1 MDEHPRRRRG
11 WLRWIVAALLVLLC
25 AWLLWRLISAPAPA
39 SRTPPPQ
46 TVGVAKAAT
55 ADMAVTDQGLGTVT
69 PLANITV
76 KTQIDGQLQTVGF
89 NEGQIVQQ
97 GQFLAQIDPRP
108 YQAALEQAE
117 GALRRDQALLAQARA
132 DYDRYERLNRQDSIS
147 RQQAADQLFLV
158 HQDEGLVASDQGTV
172 DAQKVNLA
180 YCHIVAPVTGRVGL
194 RQVDAGN
201 YVQTSD
207 ANGLV
212 VLTQLQPISV
222 IFTLPEDDVPAI
234 MDRLR
239 AGATLQVTAYDRA
252 NTTLLATGTLE
263 TVDNVIDTTTGTVK
277 LRAIFANTDNKLF
290 PSQFVNATLLVNTVK
305 GATTV
310 PNAAI
315 QTGAPGSFAYVVGA
329 DSKVSVRK
337 LTLGVAD
344 ATNTQVVSGLSPGE
358 TVVIDGADRLRE
370 GAAVTVAGA
379 PPAAGAA
386 APAQHHRHH
395 HASQD

>member
-310 PNAAI
+310 PNASI

>member
-1 MDEHPRRRRG
+1 
-11 WLRWIVAALLVLLC
+11 VAALLVLLC

>member
-1 MDEHPRRRRG
+1 
-11 WLRWIVAALLVLLC
+11 VAALLVLLC

-39 SRTPPPQ
+39 SRTPPSQ

-386 APAQHHRHH
+386 NPAQHHRHH